1 MKIALALLP
10 LVLLAGCSSPDSG
23 SPTPA
28 ATPTPAASAPAPAAS
43 APAPTA
49 IAPAVESPSTAAASA
64 SGVVESVDAAAK
76 TVTIATDAVESLKW
90 PAMTMTY
97 QAPDIDLSTIRQ
109 GDKVSFELT
118 AVGMDG
124 TITSIARQ

>member
-1 MKIALALLP
+1 MKIATVLLP
-10 LVLLAGCSSPDSG
+10 LVLLAGCSSPDSA

-28 ATPTPAASAPAPAAS
+28 VTPAPAAS
-43 APAPTA
+43 EPAPIAAAPATD
-49 IAPAVESPSTAAASA
+49 SAATVSASA
-64 SGVVESVDAAAK
+64 SGVVESVDATAK

-97 QAPDIDLSTIRQ
+97 QAPNVDLGAIKQ
-109 GDKVSFELT
+109 GDKVSFEFT

-124 TITSIARQ
+124 TISSIAHQ

>member
-1 MKIALALLP
+1 MKIAFALLP
-10 LVLLAGCSSPDSG
+10 LVLLAGCSSPDST
-23 SPTPA
+23 S
-28 ATPTPAASAPAPAAS
+28 ATPEATPPAPTSAPAPSASAPAPAVA
-43 APAPTA
+43 APV
-49 IAPAVESPSTAAASA
+49 VEPPSTVTGSA
-64 SGVVESVDAAAK
+64 SGVVESVDAAAR

-97 QAPDIDLSTIRQ
+97 QAPDIDLSTIKP

-124 TITSIARQ
+124 TVTSITRQ